1 MSEIPATEV
10 LPPPPRRRSRLS
22 WAAAAAAVALLAIG
36 SVLAITGYLRKA
48 DPANTVRDYFEA
60 LERAD
65 APAALGFGD
74 LPAGRHQLLTSEVL
88 RAQRASAP
96 ISHLS
101 VLAVERIGARATVM
115 VEYSLPFPDRSETIS
130 DNVAVTRRDGRWRLV
145 AAAVPTELRL
155 PAAQNR
161 ATVTGAA
168 VPSGPVLLFPGALPI
183 SLDTPNLML
192 AENSRTVRFSAP
204 GPQVINV
211 VVSPTGETSINA
223 AVNAAVTRCLTATT
237 SDPSC
242 PLPDDDRAVP
252 GTLWGSVQGTD
263 RSALSLQV
271 MSNPDGRIEIN
282 GTLAVS
288 GTYTRLDFDNMPQ
301 AKSGTAQLPLF
312 GLCYATSPTTIV
324 WGIS

>member
-1 MSEIPATEV
+1 M
-10 LPPPPRRRSRLS
+10 
-22 WAAAAAAVALLAIG
+22 ALLAIG
-36 SVLAITGYLRKA
+36 SVLTITGYLRKA
-48 DPANTVRDYFEA
+48 DPANTVRDYFAA

-88 RAQRASAP
+88 RAQRAIAP

-101 VLAVERIGARATVM
+101 VLAVDRTDGGAAVTVA
-115 VEYSLPFPDRSETIS
+115 YSLPFPDRTVPVS
-130 DNVAVTRRDGRWRLV
+130 DKVAVTRRDGRWRL
-145 AAAVPTELRL
+145 AAVAVPTELRL
-155 PAAQNR
+155 PAAQHR

-168 VPSGPVLLFPGALPI
+168 VPSGPVLLFPGASPI

-192 AENSRTVRFSAP
+192 AENSRTVHFSAP

-211 VVSPTGETSINA
+211 VVSSTGETTIDA

-237 SDPSC
+237 RDPSC

-252 GTLWGSVQGTD
+252 GTLRGTVQGTD

-282 GTLAVS
+282 GTLTVS

-301 AKSGTAQLPLF
+301 TKSGTAQLPLV